1 MSEMMLEM
9 ADMIAAAANEK
20 KAQDII
26 ILDMEGIS
34 PVTDAFIICSANS
47 TTQVQAIADHIE
59 EQLSAKGVTLLHREG
74 YRDARWVLLDYG
86 ICVAHVFINE
96 ERNFYN
102 LEQLWGDAKR
112 REYTI

>member
-59 EQLSAKGVTLLHREG
+59 EQLAAKGVTLLHREG

>member
-1 MSEMMLEM
+1 MSEIMLEM

-34 PVTDAFIICSANS
+34 PVTDAFIICGANS
-47 TTQVQAIADHIE
+47 TTQVQAIADNIE
-59 EQLSAKGVTLLHREG
+59 EQLALKGVTLLHREG

-86 ICVAHVFINE
+86 VCVAHVFINE

>member
-1 MSEMMLEM
+1 MSEMILEM

-47 TTQVQAIADHIE
+47 TTQVQAIADNIE
-59 EQLSAKGVTLLHREG
+59 EQLAAKGVTLLHREG

>member
-1 MSEMMLEM
+1 MSETMVEM
-9 ADMIAAAANEK
+9 ADMIAAAAGEK

-47 TTQVQAIADHIE
+47 TTQVQAIADNIE
-59 EQLSAKGVTLLHREG
+59 EQLAVKGLNVLHREG
-74 YRDARWVLLDYG
+74 YRDAHWVLLDYG